1 MRRFKLNEKLQNLKF
16 CYEFRAVIRYIKAA
30 FYRKTLNVS
39 VHRKTWPRICLKT
52 YGRAFEMFSRAFKTL
67 GRAFKKPS

>member
-1 MRRFKLNEKLQNLKF
+1 MRRFKLNGKLQNLKF
-16 CYEFRAVIRYIKAA
+16 CYEFRAVIRCIKAA

-52 YGRAFEMFSRAFKTL
+52 CGRAFKMFSRAFETL
-67 GRAFKKPS
+67 GRAFKNSG